1 MTILALCEKI
11 ADISPKLLLVLDLCV
26 RNVWALKK
34 LITVFC
40 NYMWY
45 SRKEI
50 NIKNLYSNFMVHILL
65 LYI

>member
-45 SRKEI
+45 SRK
-50 NIKNLYSNFMVHILL
+50 
-65 LYI
+65 